1 MNMYDLNINTRTG
14 IISYNGKIL
23 YNKHELYDENYE
35 EDIIL
40 SEKFYTIFIV
50 NNSEIIKIFKSNT
63 NDYIYLILKLN
74 KEKIYDWYPFNPEDI
89 KNIKRIASYDLFNYK
104 TMQDTILLKEFI
116 EINECYLSFVH

>member
-1 MNMYDLNINTRTG
+1 MYDLNINTRTG
-14 IISYNGKIL
+14 ILSYNGNIL
-23 YNKHELYDENYE
+23 YNKHGLYDENYE

-40 SEKFYTIFIV
+40 YEKFYTIFIV
-50 NNSEIIKIFKSNT
+50 NNSEIIKILKSNT

-74 KEKIYDWYPFNPEDI
+74 KEQIYDWYPLNPEDI
-89 KNIKRIASYDLFNYK
+89 KHIKRIASYDLFNYK